1 MRERIGLIGAGAMG
15 SALLKGMLAGGFQ
28 PGQLYIADADKKR
41 LEEYAVNYG
50 VHVEDNAGVAR
61 QVQALFLAV
70 KPQDMG
76 EVLESIREYITPQ
89 HLLVSVAAGIST
101 AFIEEKVGVQ
111 CPVVRV
117 MPNTP
122 CLVREGAMVVC
133 GGRYAKQ
140 EDIDQVMQWLAPLG
154 QVHAA
159 PEKLMDAVT
168 GLSGSG
174 PAYVYLF
181 IEALADGG
189 VLAGLPRP
197 LAAKLAVQTVLGAA
211 RMVLETGQHPA
222 LLREQVTSPGG
233 TTAAGLA
240 ELEEGKMRSA
250 LIKAVKKAAERSREL
265 GG

>member
-1 MRERIGLIGAGAMG
+1 MRDRIGFIGAGAMG
-15 SALLKGMLAGGFQ
+15 STLLKGLLAGGFQ
-28 PGQLYIADADKKR
+28 PEKLYVADADKRR
-41 LEEYAVNYG
+41 LEEFAVNYG
-50 VHVEDNAGVAR
+50 VRVEDNAGVAR
-61 QVQALFLAV
+61 QTEAVFLAV

-76 EVLESIREYITPQ
+76 EALDGIREYITPR

-101 AFIEEKVGVQ
+101 AFIEERIGIQ

-122 CLVREGAMVVC
+122 CLVREGAMVVS
-133 GGRYAKQ
+133 GGNYATQ
-140 EDIDQVMQWLAPLG
+140 DDVDMVMRWLSPLG

-197 LAAKLAVQTVLGAA
+197 LAAKLAAQTVLGAA
-211 RMVLETGQHPA
+211 RMVMESGQHPA

-233 TTAAGLA
+233 TTAAGLL
-240 ELEEGKMRSA
+240 ELEDGKLRSA
-250 LIKAVKKAAERSREL
+250 LIKAVKAAAERSKEL